1 MENQETLRVNH
12 SILPEKFNEVVHEYG
27 GYVYTIAFHLLG
39 NSADAEDAAQETFI
53 KAYRRLHTYDEER
66 GLKNWLCTI
75 ALNTA
80 RDFYRRS
87 NRRPAEMLE
96 EGHATIPDDRDFSS
110 RVSDRLDAG
119 KMLSVLD
126 LNFRSVMVLYY
137 MEQLSVKEIA
147 AMMKKSESVVKV
159 WLFRARKILM
169 EKFGDTVI

>member
-1 MENQETLRVNH
+1 MNH
-12 SILPEKFNEVVHEYG
+12 SILPERFNEVVHAYS
-27 GYVYTIAFHLLG
+27 GYVYTITFRLLG

-53 KAYRRLHTYDEER
+53 KAYKRLHTYDEER
-66 GLKNWLCTI
+66 GPKNWLCTI

-87 NRRPAEMLE
+87 NRRPAEALE
-96 EGHATIPDDRDFSS
+96 EGHSTITDERDFSS
-110 RVSDRLDAG
+110 HIGDRLDAG
-119 KMLSVLD
+119 RMLSVLD

-169 EKFGDTVI
+169 EKFGDSAL